1 MPTLTKIGRNTI
13 HDSAVSTAQLEDGS
27 VAVAD
32 IGTNAVGND
41 ELINSESYTVNGMT
55 ATGALSVGTT
65 SALQGQVTMNSGA
78 SNTFTFPTTRGSANQ
93 VLALTGSNLGWAN
106 VTVTGYSGVAWS
118 YQVGTTNAGDGAD
131 SVENETIPDH
141 KAIVVPGPMEIRNGS
156 VTVQGR
162 LHII

>member
-41 ELINSESYTVNGMT
+41 ELINSESYTVNGLT
-55 ATGALSVGTT
+55 ATGNAQVNGTT
-65 SALQGQVTMNSGA
+65 LSKGALTVGDS
-78 SNTFTFPTTRGSANQ
+78 SANTNFTIPTARGTQDQ
-93 VLALTGSNLGWAN
+93 VLKYPSSGTTLSWGNIS
-106 VTVTGYSGVAWS
+106 VSGYNGVAWF
-118 YQVGTTNAGDGAD
+118 YK
-131 SVENETIPDH
+131 VESAQTIPVN
-141 KAIVVPGPMEIRNGS
+141 KAIVVPGPMEIATNGT

>member
-41 ELINSESYTVNGMT
+41 ELINSESYTIGGLT

-78 SNTFTFPTTRGSANQ
+78 SNTFTFPTTRGTANQ
-93 VLALTGSNLGWAN
+93 VLALSGSNLAWSD
-106 VTVTGYSGVAWS
+106 VSVSGYSGVAWS
-118 YQVGTTNAGDGAD
+118 YQVGTTQALDGAD
-131 SVENETIPDH
+131 STENETIPDH
-141 KAIVVPGPMEIRNGS
+141 KAIVVPGPMEIRNGT

-162 LHII
+162 LHVI

>member
-32 IGTNAVGND
+32 SGTNAVGND
-41 ELINSESYTVNGMT
+41 ELINSESYTVGGLTSSGNAQVNGT
-55 ATGALSVGTT
+55 TLSKGALTVGDSSANTNFTIPTARGTQDQVLKYPASGTT
-65 SALQGQVTMNSGA
+65 LSWGNISVSGY
-78 SNTFTFPTTRGSANQ
+78 N
-93 VLALTGSNLGWAN
+93 
-106 VTVTGYSGVAWS
+106 GVAWF
-118 YQVGTTNAGDGAD
+118 YK
-131 SVENETIPDH
+131 VESAQTIPVN
-141 KAIVVPGPMEIRNGS
+141 KAIVVPGPMEIASGGT

>member
-41 ELINSESYTVNGMT
+41 ELINSESYTINGLT

-65 SALQGQVTMNSGA
+65 SALQGQVTMNAS
-78 SNTFTFPTTRGSANQ
+78 SNTFSFPTGRPATNQILKASDANGT
-93 VLALTGSNLGWAN
+93 LAWDVVS
-106 VTVTGYSGVAWS
+106 VTGYSGVAWS
-118 YQVGTTNAGDGAD
+118 YNITGGA
-131 SVENETIPDH
+131 SETIPVN
-141 KAIVVPGPMEIRNGS
+141 KAIVVPGPLEISNGT

-162 LHII
+162 LHVI

>member
-41 ELINSESYTVNGMT
+41 ELINSESYTVGGLT
-55 ATGALSVGTT
+55 ASGALSVGTT
-65 SALQGQVTMNSGA
+65 SALQGQVTMNSS
-78 SNTFTFPTTRGSANQ
+78 SNTFSFPTGRPATNQILKASDANGT
-93 VLALTGSNLGWAN
+93 LAWDVVS
-106 VTVTGYSGVAWS
+106 VTGYSGVAWS
-118 YQVGTTNAGDGAD
+118 YNVTGGA
-131 SVENETIPDH
+131 SETIPVN
-141 KAIVVPGPMEIRNGS
+141 KAIVVPGPMEISNGT

-162 LHII
+162 LHVL

>member
-41 ELINSESYTVNGMT
+41 ELINSESYTVNGLT
-55 ATGALSVGTT
+55 ASGALSVGTT
-65 SALQGQVTMNSGA
+65 SALQGQVTMNAS
-78 SNTFTFPTTRGSANQ
+78 SNTFSFPTGRPATNQILKASDANGT
-93 VLALTGSNLGWAN
+93 LAWDVVS
-106 VTVTGYSGVAWS
+106 VTGYSGVAWS
-118 YQVGTTNAGDGAD
+118 YNVTGGA
-131 SVENETIPDH
+131 SETIPVN
-141 KAIVVPGPMEIRNGS
+141 KAIVVPGPLEISNGT
-156 VTVQGR
+156 VTVNGR

>member
-41 ELINSESYTVNGMT
+41 ELINSESYTIGGLT
-55 ATGALSVGTT
+55 STGT
-65 SALQGQVTMNSGA
+65 SALQGQVTMNSS
-78 SNTFTFPTTRGSANQ
+78 SNTFSFPTGRPATNQILKASDANGT
-93 VLALTGSNLGWAN
+93 LAWDVVS
-106 VTVTGYSGVAWS
+106 VTGYSGVAWS
-118 YQVGTTNAGDGAD
+118 YNVTGGA
-131 SVENETIPDH
+131 NETIPVN
-141 KAIVVPGPMEIRNGS
+141 KAIVVPGPMEISNGT

-162 LHII
+162 LHVI

>member
-41 ELINSESYTVNGMT
+41 ELINSESYTVGGLT
-55 ATGALSVGTT
+55 ATGNAQVNGTSTVNGTT
-65 SALQGQVTMNSGA
+65 LSKGAVTVGDS
-78 SNTFTFPTTRGSANQ
+78 SANTNFTIPTARGTQDQ
-93 VLALTGSNLGWAN
+93 VLKYPASGTTLTWGNIS
-106 VTVTGYSGVAWS
+106 VSGYNGVAWF
-118 YQVGTTNAGDGAD
+118 YK
-131 SVENETIPDH
+131 VESAQTIPVN
-141 KAIVVPGPMEIRNGS
+141 KAIVVPGPLEIASGGT

-162 LHII
+162 LHVI

>member
-41 ELINSESYTVNGMT
+41 ELINSESYTVGGLT
-55 ATGALSVGTT
+55 ASGALSVGTT
-65 SALQGQVTMNSGA
+65 SALQGQVTMNAS
-78 SNTFTFPTTRGSANQ
+78 SNTFSFPTGRPATNQILKASDANGT
-93 VLALTGSNLGWAN
+93 LAWDVVS
-106 VTVTGYSGVAWS
+106 VTGYSGVAWS
-118 YQVGTTNAGDGAD
+118 YNVTGGA
-131 SVENETIPDH
+131 SETIPVN
-141 KAIVVPGPMEIRNGS
+141 KAIVVPGPLEISNGT

-162 LHII
+162 LHVI

>member
-41 ELINSESYTVNGMT
+41 ELINSESYTVNGLT
-55 ATGALSVGTT
+55 ASGALSVGTT
-65 SALQGQVTMNSGA
+65 SALQGQVTMTSS
-78 SNTFTFPTTRGSANQ
+78 SNTFSFPTGRPATNQILKASDANGT
-93 VLALTGSNLGWAN
+93 LAWDVVS
-106 VTVTGYSGVAWS
+106 VTGYSGVAWS
-118 YQVGTTNAGDGAD
+118 YNITGGA
-131 SVENETIPDH
+131 NETIPVN
-141 KAIVVPGPMEIRNGS
+141 KAIVVPGPMEISNGT

-162 LHII
+162 LHVL

>member
-41 ELINSESYTVNGMT
+41 ELINSESYTVNGLT
-55 ATGALSVGTT
+55 ATGNAQVNGTT
-65 SALQGQVTMNSGA
+65 LSKGALTVGDS
-78 SNTFTFPTTRGSANQ
+78 SANTNFTIPTARGTQDQ
-93 VLALTGSNLGWAN
+93 VLKYPSSGTTLSWGNIS
-106 VTVTGYSGVAWS
+106 VSGYNGVAWF
-118 YQVGTTNAGDGAD
+118 YK
-131 SVENETIPDH
+131 VESAQTIPVN
-141 KAIVVPGPMEIRNGS
+141 KAIVVPGPMEIATNGT
-156 VTVQGR
+156 VTVNGR

>member
-41 ELINSESYTVNGMT
+41 ELINSESYTIGGLT
-55 ATGALSVGTT
+55 ATGT
-65 SALQGQVTMNSGA
+65 SALQGQVTMNSS
-78 SNTFTFPTTRGSANQ
+78 SNTFSFPTGRPATNQILKASDANGT
-93 VLALTGSNLGWAN
+93 LAWDVVS
-106 VTVTGYSGVAWS
+106 VTGYSGVAWS
-118 YQVGTTNAGDGAD
+118 YNVTGGA
-131 SVENETIPDH
+131 NETIPVN
-141 KAIVVPGPMEIRNGS
+141 KAIVVPGPMEISNGT

>member
-41 ELINSESYTVNGMT
+41 ELINSESYTVNGLT
-55 ATGALSVGTT
+55 ASGALSVGTT
-65 SALQGQVTMNSGA
+65 SALQGQVTMNSS
-78 SNTFTFPTTRGSANQ
+78 SNTFSFPTGRPATNQILKASDANGT
-93 VLALTGSNLGWAN
+93 LAWDVVS
-106 VTVTGYSGVAWS
+106 VTGYSGVAWS
-118 YQVGTTNAGDGAD
+118 YNVTGGA
-131 SVENETIPDH
+131 SETIPVN
-141 KAIVVPGPMEIRNGS
+141 KAIVVPGPLEISNGT

-162 LHII
+162 LHVI

>member
-41 ELINSESYTVNGMT
+41 ELINSESYTVGGLT
-55 ATGALSVGTT
+55 SSGALSVGTT

-78 SNTFTFPTTRGSANQ
+78 SNTFTFPTTRGTANQ
-93 VLALTGSNLGWAN
+93 VLALSGSNLAWSD
-106 VTVTGYSGVAWS
+106 VSVSGYSGVAWS
-118 YQVGTTNAGDGAD
+118 YQVGTTQALDGAD
-131 SVENETIPDH
+131 STENETIPDH
-141 KAIVVPGPMEIRNGS
+141 KAIVVPGPMEIRNGT

-162 LHII
+162 LHVI

>member
-41 ELINSESYTVNGMT
+41 ELINSESYTVNGLT
-55 ATGALSVGTT
+55 ASGALSVGTT

-78 SNTFTFPTTRGSANQ
+78 SNTFTFPTTRGTANQ
-93 VLALTGSNLGWAN
+93 VLALSGSNLAWSD
-106 VTVTGYSGVAWS
+106 VSVSGYSGVAWS
-118 YQVGTTNAGDGAD
+118 YQVGTTQALDGAD
-131 SVENETIPDH
+131 STENETIPDH
-141 KAIVVPGPMEIRNGS
+141 KAIVVPGPMEIRNGT

-162 LHII
+162 LYII

>member
-41 ELINSESYTVNGMT
+41 ELINSESYTVNGLT
-55 ATGALSVGTT
+55 ASGALSVGTT
-65 SALQGQVTMNSGA
+65 SALQGQVTMNAS
-78 SNTFTFPTTRGSANQ
+78 SNTFSFPTGRPATNQILKASDANGT
-93 VLALTGSNLGWAN
+93 LAWDVVS
-106 VTVTGYSGVAWS
+106 VTGYSGVAWS
-118 YQVGTTNAGDGAD
+118 YNVTGGA
-131 SVENETIPDH
+131 NETIPVN
-141 KAIVVPGPMEIRNGS
+141 KAIVVPGPMEISNGT

-162 LHII
+162 LHVL

>member
-41 ELINSESYTVNGMT
+41 ELINSESYTVGGLT
-55 ATGALSVGTT
+55 ASGALSVGTT
-65 SALQGQVTMNSGA
+65 SALQGQVTMNSS
-78 SNTFTFPTTRGSANQ
+78 SNTFSFPTGRPATNQILKASDANGT
-93 VLALTGSNLGWAN
+93 LAWDVVS
-106 VTVTGYSGVAWS
+106 VTGYSGVAWS
-118 YQVGTTNAGDGAD
+118 YNITGGA
-131 SVENETIPDH
+131 SETIPVN
-141 KAIVVPGPMEIRNGS
+141 KAIVVPGPMEISNGT

-162 LHII
+162 LHVL

>member
-41 ELINSESYTVNGMT
+41 ELINSESYTIGGLT
-55 ATGALSVGTT
+55 ATGT
-65 SALQGQVTMNSGA
+65 SALQGQVTMNS
-78 SNTFTFPTTRGSANQ
+78 SSSTFSFPTGRPAANQ
-93 VLALTGSNLGWAN
+93 ILKASDSSGTLAWDVVS
-106 VTVTGYSGVAWS
+106 VTGYSGVAWS
-118 YQVGTTNAGDGAD
+118 YNVTGGA
-131 SVENETIPDH
+131 SETIPVN
-141 KAIVVPGPMEIRNGS
+141 KAIVVPGPMEISNGT

-162 LHII
+162 LHVI

>member
-41 ELINSESYTVNGMT
+41 ELINSESYTVGGLT
-55 ATGALSVGTT
+55 ASGALSVGTT
-65 SALQGQVTMNSGA
+65 SALQGQVTMNSS
-78 SNTFTFPTTRGSANQ
+78 SNAFSFPTGRPATNQILKASDANGT
-93 VLALTGSNLGWAN
+93 LAWDVVS
-106 VTVTGYSGVAWS
+106 VTGYSGVAWS
-118 YQVGTTNAGDGAD
+118 YNVTGGA
-131 SVENETIPDH
+131 NETIPVN

>member
-41 ELINSESYTVNGMT
+41 ELINSESYTVGGLT
-55 ATGALSVGTT
+55 STGT
-65 SALQGQVTMNSGA
+65 SALQGQVTMNSS
-78 SNTFTFPTTRGSANQ
+78 SNTFSFPTGRPATNQILKASDANGT
-93 VLALTGSNLGWAN
+93 LAWDVVS
-106 VTVTGYSGVAWS
+106 VTGYSGVAWS
-118 YQVGTTNAGDGAD
+118 YNVTGGA
-131 SVENETIPDH
+131 SETIPVN
-141 KAIVVPGPMEIRNGS
+141 KAIVVPGPLEISNGT

-162 LHII
+162 LHVI